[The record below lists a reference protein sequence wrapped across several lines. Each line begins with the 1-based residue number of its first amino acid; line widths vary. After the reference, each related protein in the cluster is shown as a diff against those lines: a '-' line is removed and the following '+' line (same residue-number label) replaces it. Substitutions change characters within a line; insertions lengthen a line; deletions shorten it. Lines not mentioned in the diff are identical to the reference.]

1 MTLNSITQ
9 PGWLALSSPAGT
21 SWQEDERWRQMWMR
35 RVRFSSRV
43 NITKASGWVFL
54 CFLPQCWRLFVV
66 VVVAIGG
73 SAMAM
78 ARLALTPAL
87 PLVAGG
93 FSDVSTHASGRTNV
107 AGLGSAAR
115 RPLSISYQ
123 TRRLSTRALSAPKG
137 KLALTI

>member
-1 MTLNSITQ
+1 MDEASESFIQGEHYEGQWVGL
-9 PGWLALSSPAGT
+9 PLLSS
-21 SWQEDERWRQMWMR
+21 SVLE
-35 RVRFSSRV
+35 
-43 NITKASGWVFL
+43 IVFI
-54 CFLPQCWRLFVV
+54 

-87 PLVAGG
+87 PLVAGS
-93 FSDVSTHASGRTNV
+93 FSDVSTQASGRTNA

-137 KLALTI
+137 KLALTT

>member
-1 MTLNSITQ
+1 VDE
-9 PGWLALSSPAGT
+9 AGK
-21 SWQEDERWRQMWMR
+21 SFIQGEHYEGQWR
-35 RVRFSSRV
+35 
-43 NITKASGWVFL
+43 VFL
-54 CFLPQCWRLFVV
+54 CFLPRCWRLFV

-87 PLVAGG
+87 PLVAGS
-93 FSDVSTHASGRTNV
+93 FSDVSTQASSRANA

-137 KLALTI
+137 KFVLTM

>member
-1 MTLNSITQ
+1 
-9 PGWLALSSPAGT
+9 
-21 SWQEDERWRQMWMR
+21 MR
-35 RVRFSSRV
+35 RVRVSSRV
-43 NITKASGWVFL
+43 NITKASGGSSFA
-54 CFLPQCWRLFVV
+54 FLPRCWRLFV

-87 PLVAGG
+87 PLVAGS
-93 FSDVSTHASGRTNV
+93 FSDVSTQASSRANA

-137 KLALTI
+137 KFVLTM

>member
-1 MTLNSITQ
+1 MDVQGGLHHD
-9 PGWLALSSPAGT
+9 
-21 SWQEDERWRQMWMR
+21 DELDLERR
-35 RVRFSSRV
+35 RVRIV
-43 NITKASGWVFL
+43 GQWWVFVR
-54 CFLPQCWRLFVV
+54 FLPRCWRLFVV

-87 PLVAGG
+87 PLVAGS
-93 FSDVSTHASGRTNV
+93 FSDVSTQAPGRTNA

-137 KLALTI
+137 KFVLMM

>member
-1 MTLNSITQ
+1 MS
-9 PGWLALSSPAGT
+9 
-21 SWQEDERWRQMWMR
+21 MR
-35 RVRFSSRV
+35 GVRVSSRV
-43 NITKASGWVFL
+43 NITKASGRSSFAFFL
-54 CFLPQCWRLFVV
+54 GVGDCFV

-87 PLVAGG
+87 PLVAGS
-93 FSDVSTHASGRTNV
+93 FSDVSTQASGRAN
-107 AGLGSAAR
+107 AGGIGSAAR

-137 KLALTI
+137 KFVLTM